1 MQQLVR
7 SLKYQ
12 ILYENINAQDPRL
25 RTKIQHVCVNH
36 SLTIQ
41 TLWMYKVG
49 VDKHRV
55 S

>member
-12 ILYENINAQDPRL
+12 ILYENIIAQDPGL
-25 RTKIQHVCVNH
+25 CTKIQHVCVNH